1 MQPRL
6 GFVLEIPSVLYAI
19 FSGDDPDVL
28 QFSCDVL
35 HIVASYDLI
44 ASLLLLFNCPSEGI
58 IKTH

>member
-1 MQPRL
+1 M
-6 GFVLEIPSVLYAI
+6 FEIPSALYAI

-35 HIVASYDLI
+35 HIVVSYDLV
-44 ASLLLLFNCPSEGI
+44 ASLPLLFNCPSEEI

>member
-19 FSGDDPDVL
+19 FSGDDLDVL

-35 HIVASYDLI
+35 HIVVSYDL